1 MSSEALLCQPR
12 DWDATPQESNAPT
25 PAELNISSVTPNPTQ
40 PNGKIITIDATAL
53 DFNLGELVEAIDIR
67 LAAYHQ
73 KQLTGAKI
81 EERKRP
87 GRKFSKYV
95 RNIRRTISETGDII
109 RVAAAVVDVLPGIPM
124 VGVIFLLVETVSKRM
139 VTIENNQKD
148 CFKIL
153 NSMNDLAKIIM
164 ELQPL
169 PNKPPKVEREIE
181 DSYKLV
187 MEGAIKCYKML
198 ENNRFLDANRNKL
211 DLEELGQKVEE
222 MRNTLHVQLSLC
234 TFRCLRQWE
243 YTRTGDVDQGRPNM
257 KEYKRLYDVSQ
268 DKINKKEY
276 TGPNNVDQGRLNKGE
291 YTGPNDIDQ
300 NRLNKEEYTGPHD
313 VNEGIFKRE
322 NLSKSSNPK
331 ITS

>member
-1 MSSEALLCQPR
+1 
-12 DWDATPQESNAPT
+12 
-25 PAELNISSVTPNPTQ
+25 
-40 PNGKIITIDATAL
+40 
-53 DFNLGELVEAIDIR
+53 
-67 LAAYHQ
+67 
-73 KQLTGAKI
+73 
-81 EERKRP
+81 
-87 GRKFSKYV
+87 
-95 RNIRRTISETGDII
+95 
-109 RVAAAVVDVLPGIPM
+109 
-124 VGVIFLLVETVSKRM
+124 M

-243 YTRTGDVDQGRPNM
+243 YTRTGDVDQGRLNVR
-257 KEYKRLYDVSQ
+257 EYKRLYDVSQ